1 MAILETA
8 RMQGEAAPRKHQ
20 CPGLEENQCLGEIHR
35 MSPSSGT
42 DSLFPL
48 SPPKVPDYSIESGFL
63 EAGKTA
69 IAGVDEAGRGPLA
82 GPVVAAAVI
91 LDRNNLPE
99 GLNDSKKLTG
109 KRREELFSRN
119 PQVIACRLDKPAA
132 K

>member
-91 LDRNNLPE
+91 LDQKQFAGGIERFQKAH
-99 GLNDSKKLTG
+99 G
-109 KRREELFSRN
+109 
-119 PQVIACRLDKPAA
+119 
-132 K
+132 